1 MSGMS
6 ILVGLRYLRAKR
18 QNHFVSFISA
28 ISMIGLVL
36 GVAILIIVLSVMN
49 GFQREMRDRVL
60 GVVPHGIIINT
71 EGFVQDWQP
80 VVEAALQNER
90 VVSAEPFID
99 ANGMFAFRSRT
110 SGAFIRG
117 IDPSYRTE
125 EDLIR
130 QNMLEGDL
138 TALQPGEFSVVLGN
152 GMASRLGVQVG
163 EKVMLMVPEVTMSI
177 AGIQPR
183 SKAFTVTGIFALGSE
198 MDSTLALMHYQDLG
212 ILLRKPRGSVDGVT
226 MQVTDLF
233 AAREITREVARV
245 APGPRGSSWLIEDWT
260 AQQGSLFQ
268 AIQMEKRMISLLL
281 GSLILIAAFNV
292 LSSLVMAVTDKQ
304 GDIAI
309 LRTMGAKARQI
320 MGIFMVQ
327 GSAIGVIG
335 VTLGTVLGVIGAL
348 SISQIIAF
356 VEGLFGIQVLAPGV
370 YFINYFPSELQWGDV
385 IQIVSFGLLVSVLAT
400 IYPAW
405 RASKILPSE
414 ALRYE

>member
-6 ILVGLRYLRAKR
+6 VLVGLRYLRAKR

-49 GFQREMRDRVL
+49 GFQREMRERVL
-60 GVVPHGIIINT
+60 GVVPHGTIINT
-71 EGFVQDWQP
+71 DGFVEAWQP
-80 VVEAALQNER
+80 LVDTALANPR
-90 VVSAEPFID
+90 VISAEPFID

-110 SGAFIRG
+110 SGALIRG
-117 IDPSYRTE
+117 IDPEYRGDD
-125 EDLIR
+125 DLIR
-130 QNMLEGDL
+130 QNMVAGDL
-138 TALQPGEFSVVLGN
+138 SKLSSGDYNVVLGN
-152 GMASRLGVQVG
+152 GMAARLGVG
-163 EKVMLMVPEVTMSI
+163 LGDRVMLMVPEVTMSI

-183 SKAFTVTGIFALGSE
+183 SKAFTVVGIFQLGAE
-198 MDSTLALMHYQDLG
+198 FDSTLALTHYSDIG
-212 ILLRKPRGSVDGVT
+212 MLLRKPRGSVDGVS
-226 MQVTDLF
+226 MQVSDLF
-233 AAREITREVARV
+233 AAREITREVARL
-245 APGPRGSSWLIEDWT
+245 APGPVGSSWMIQDWT
-260 AQQGSLFQ
+260 ATQGTLFQ
-268 AIQMEKRMISLLL
+268 AIQMEKRMIGLLL

-320 MGIFMVQ
+320 MGIFIVQ

-335 VTLGTVLGVIGAL
+335 VSIGVVLGVIGAL
-348 SISQIIAF
+348 TIDQIVAF
-356 VEGLFGIQVLAPGV
+356 VEGLFGVQVLASGV
-370 YFINYFPSELQWGDV
+370 YFIDYFPSDLLWQDV
-385 IQIVSFGLLVSVLAT
+385 IRIAAFGFLVSVLAT